1 MFKLNRKASAFSVA
15 FAAIAAGSAGFAP
28 SAFAQDDSIEEVVV
42 TGSRLTRSNVTS
54 SVPLVQIGAQE
65 DKR

>member
-15 FAAIAAGSAGFAP
+15 FAAVAAGSAGFAP

-42 TGSRLTRSNVTS
+42 TGSCDALKRDF
-54 SVPLVQIGAQE
+54 IGSTGS
-65 DKR
+65 D